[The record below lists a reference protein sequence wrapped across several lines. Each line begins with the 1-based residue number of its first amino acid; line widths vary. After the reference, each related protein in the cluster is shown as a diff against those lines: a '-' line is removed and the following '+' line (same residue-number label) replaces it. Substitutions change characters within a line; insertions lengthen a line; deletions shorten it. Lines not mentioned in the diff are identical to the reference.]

1 MPEGSCKVT
10 RRDRDYEEQ
19 ALEAIGNAA
28 KADVPTARAYA
39 KKVRERLEH
48 GAREY
53 GDDQWWECAAEEGF
67 DKLLTEVGDEATD
80 QTGWILG
87 CLQVLNTQE
96 RAGQLQRD
104 GSYNTRYLLMQAAS
118 LALQSWVYVQMARDA
133 YLEASGNENLRAP
146 RHARPHGFS
155 DPD

>member
-1 MPEGSCKVT
+1 MT

-28 KADVPTARAYA
+28 KADGPTTRAYSNQ
-39 KKVRERLEH
+39 VRKRLEH

-53 GDDQWWECAAEEGF
+53 GDEQWWECAATEGF

-96 RAGQLQRD
+96 REDQLDRD
-104 GSYNTRYLLMQAAS
+104 QLYNTRYLLMQAA
-118 LALQSWVYVQMARDA
+118 AFAMQSWVCVQMARDA
-133 YLEASGNENLRAP
+133 YLEASGSENLRAP